1 MTMATAYRDIGRS
14 LETDF
19 FRVDDELTDH
29 ERDYWRR
36 ARDFVD
42 DAVLPV
48 ISGYWER
55 AEFPFALIDAM
66 KPLGLIGDGVRGPG
80 VPEMSPIAA
89 GLIHQELNRGDA
101 SLGA

>member
-1 MTMATAYRDIGRS
+1 MSAIGHS

-19 FRVDDELTDH
+19 FMIDSELTDH

-42 DAVLPV
+42 GEVLPV

-55 AEFPFALIDAM
+55 AEFPLALVE
-66 KPLGLIGDGVRGPG
+66 KLRR
-80 VPEMSPIAA
+80 S
-89 GLIHQELNRGDA
+89 A
-101 SLGA
+101 SSATASSHREYPR